1 MIQMLQAQRADYM
14 FIAPEEAGS
23 AITQAGLQASTFQV
37 FSFPDMPQGEKRYM
51 LFSRLVDDDTL
62 RRVDKAIDEY
72 LAEHH

>member
-1 MIQMLQAQRADYM
+1 
-14 FIAPEEAGS
+14 
-23 AITQAGLQASTFQV
+23 
-37 FSFPDMPQGEKRYM
+37 MPQGEKRYM